1 MEEGSPDRKSLY
13 RRLENRTYSFID
25 PISFLCFHYRLN
37 VNNTLQDILS
47 SNPSRTFMASNF
59 MALSPDETDCEIDFD
74 WDDCRVFLK
83 YQMKSLARQRY
94 FSMLKGRGKIGDGGD
109 PDYMP

>member
-13 RRLENRTYSFID
+13 EWYAFIEL
-25 PISFLCFHYRLN
+25 ISFLCFHYRLN
-37 VNNTLQDILS
+37 VDNTLQDILS
-47 SNPSRTFMASNF
+47 FNPSLTFMASDF
-59 MALSPDETDCEIDFD
+59 MALSPDEKDCEIDFN

-83 YQMKSLARQRY
+83 DQIQSLAVQRY
-94 FSMLKGRGKIGDGGD
+94 LAMLKQCGKIGDGGD